1 VGTIILWL
9 LRRLSAVF
17 PFFPHLVAMVVTTSQ
32 TAEYELSSHEGSDF
46 LTAAPNILYVAHGG
60 QECMAA
66 AGGNVAEPV
75 RP

>member
-1 VGTIILWL
+1 
-9 LRRLSAVF
+9 
-17 PFFPHLVAMVVTTSQ
+17 MVVTTSQ